1 MPRRILIIR
10 MIPVDTFLYIAQG
23 ALEQG
28 LIYSFMVMGLYISY
42 KILNVADLTVDS
54 SFTLG
59 AAVTAVLTAAG
70 QPWLGLLAGIAA
82 GAAAGIITG
91 LLQTKVG
98 INPILAGILTMTALY
113 SVNLFIMG
121 GKANQSLFDKETIFK
136 AARRLFPD
144 GTLGENMSK
153 TVVILVIVVI
163 VTAILAVFFKTRTGI
178 AIRATGDNEEMV
190 RASSINANLTKCIG
204 FSLANACIALAGGL
218 VCQYN
223 QSADTGY
230 GSGMLVVG
238 LASVIIGEAVLRHGG
253 VTRGLIAVV
262 VGSVLYQLII
272 ALALKVNL
280 LPAYGLKFVSATI
293 VAVALAMPKIKS
305 TFKTTFAGKFGGK
318 RK

>member
-1 MPRRILIIR
+1 MVAEMTHLI
-10 MIPVDTFLYIAQG
+10 FG
-23 ALEQG
+23 AVQLG
-28 LIYSFMVMGLYISY
+28 LIYAIMAMGNYISFRV
-42 KILNVADLTVDS
+42 LNIPDLTVDG
-54 SFTLG
+54 SFALG
-59 AAVTAVLTAAG
+59 MAVSVMTAGAG
-70 QPWLGLLAGIAA
+70 HPFLALLLALLAGA
-82 GAAAGIITG
+82 GAGLVTG

-113 SVNLFIMG
+113 SVNLFVMN
-121 GKANQSLFDKETIFK
+121 GKANQSLFGKETVFSAVRK
-136 AARRLFPD
+136 LFPE
-144 GTLGENMSK
+144 GTLADNISK
-153 TVVILVIVVI
+153 TLVVLVIVAI
-163 VTAILAVFFKTRTGI
+163 VASIAAVFFKTRTGM

-190 RASSINANLTKCIG
+190 RASSINADVTKCIG
-204 FSLANACIALAGGL
+204 FAMANACIALAGGL

-238 LASVIIGEAVLRHGG
+238 LASVIIGEAVFRHGG
-253 VTRGLIAVV
+253 VTRGLISVV

-305 TFKTTFAGKFGGK
+305 TFSRLFSK
-318 RK
+318 RRAEK